1 MNSLF
6 SMFRSLALLLVWVV
20 PAVAVE
26 NQASGKVSR
35 VPGRVIVAKVVGTV
49 RATGPGGQTRELK
62 AKDEIGEKHT
72 VVSEPASSAVLIF
85 SNGSTVF
92 VKPETTF
99 EIERFLQD
107 PFAEAYN
114 VTTATEEPTTSVT
127 SLKIQQ
133 GSLTC
138 KVKKLNTGA
147 ANPSSFTV
155 NTPVGAAGIRGTII
169 DVEYRPGQGG
179 IASYSLVVTEGAA
192 QFTPQGGG
200 PVTQVETGRQLT
212 FESRVQT
219 NPTTGESRPTE
230 PPKPRE
236 APAAPE
242 KVNSIRQAVVQMERS
257 SQNVTMPPPPPP
269 ATDGPGLPPSPPV
282 VPELPLNPNTT
293 TDANPPTPAPPKPR
307 PPE

>member
-1 MNSLF
+1 
-6 SMFRSLALLLVWVV
+6 MFRCLALVLVFAI

-26 NQASGKVSR
+26 NQATGKVSR

-49 RATGPGGQTRELK
+49 SATGPGGQTKELK

-72 VVSEPASSAVLIF
+72 VVSGPGSSAVLIF

-92 VKPETTF
+92 VKPDTTF

-114 VTTATEEPTTSVT
+114 VTTATAEPTTSVT

-138 KVKKLNTGA
+138 KVKKLNTTGA
-147 ANPSSFTV
+147 TPSSFTV

-192 QFTPQGGG
+192 TFTPDGGG
-200 PVTQVETGRQLT
+200 PATQVESGRQLT
-212 FESRVQT
+212 FEARVQT
-219 NPTTGESRPTE
+219 NPVTGESRPTE
-230 PPKPRE
+230 QPKPRE

-242 KVNSIRQAVVQMERS
+242 KVNSIQQAVVQMDNS
-257 SQNVTMPPPPPP
+257 SQNVSIPPPPPP
-269 ATDGPGLPPSPPV
+269 ATDGPGIPPSPPV
-282 VPELPLNPNTT
+282 VPELPLNPNTS
-293 TDANPPTPAPPKPR
+293 TDANPPTTPAPPKQQT
-307 PPE
+307 PP